1 MIEEKVNFKKNTQTE
16 LETTTEFYRT
26 NGEDTKFKDLINEL
40 DENLQAIYSNE
51 GYKFDIDLSV
61 TGLDTVVL
69 AAIGGI
75 TIGGGCFKVI
85 DQKTAEV
92 KRVFVSPYFR
102 GLNVGSGIMQEIID
116 WAKELHFKELVL
128 ETGELQHQALQLF
141 KKYGFEKINNFGPYI
156 GVKGSICMG
165 RRL

>member
-1 MIEEKVNFKKNTQTE
+1 MIEEKVNFRKNTQTE
-16 LETTTEFYRT
+16 LETTTEFFRT
-26 NGEDTKFKDLINEL
+26 DGKDEKFKDLIKEL
-40 DENLQAIYSNE
+40 DENLQSIYSND

-69 AAIGGI
+69 ASIGGI
-75 TIGGGCFKVI
+75 TIGGGCFKLV
-85 DQKTAEV
+85 DQETAEV

-102 GLNVGSGIMQEIID
+102 GLNVGSGIMEEIIA
-116 WAKELHFKELVL
+116 WAKELNLKQLVL

-141 KKYGFEKINNFGPYI
+141 RKYGFVNIENFGPYI